1 LPQSFV
7 IALRKWLNR
16 LAFAV
21 FNWQWSRQNHSGHQR
36 KAVPMKLSRFAAL
49 SLGLALA
56 AAPMAALPALA
67 QADKVVATVN
77 GIAIT
82 ERDLTLASEDLAERL
97 AQLPEER
104 KRDELINY
112 MVDLKLGAKAAT
124 DAKIADGPDFAARL
138 AYYREKVLL
147 DEYLTSESKKAATP
161 EAAQKLFDDTVKA
174 MKPEEEVHARHI
186 LVEDEAKAK
195 AAAER
200 VKKGEDFA
208 KVAAELSKDP
218 GSGKEGGDLGWFSKE
233 RMVPEFAE
241 AAFKLEKGQ
250 VSAPVKSQFGWHVIK
265 LEDKRTKPLPKFDEV
280 KPQISQY
287 LERKA
292 QQDIVLALRE
302 KAKIERLDK
311 PAAAPAEKPAEP
323 KKP

>member
-1 LPQSFV
+1 
-7 IALRKWLNR
+7 
-16 LAFAV
+16 
-21 FNWQWSRQNHSGHQR
+21 
-36 KAVPMKLSRFAAL
+36 
-49 SLGLALA
+49 
-56 AAPMAALPALA
+56 MAALPALA

-77 GIAIT
+77 GITIT

-104 KRDELINY
+104 KRDELVNY
-112 MVDLKLGAKAAT
+112 MVDLKLGAKAAL

-161 EAAQKLFDDTVKA
+161 EAAQKLFDDTLKA
-174 MKPEEEVHARHI
+174 MTPEEEVHARHI

-311 PAAAPAEKPAEP
+311 PAAAPADKPAEP